1 MPAITE
7 TTETEK
13 PEVVESDI
21 EIAEEPDENG
31 AAGGKAHQGDGDTA
45 EPLGAYAV
53 LLA

>member
-7 TTETEK
+7 TTETER
-13 PEVVESDI
+13 PDVVESAI
-21 EIAEEPDENG
+21 EIVEEPGENG
-31 AAGGKAHQGDGDTA
+31 AAGDKADQGDGDTA

>member
-7 TTETEK
+7 TTETGK
-13 PEVVESDI
+13 PDVVESDI
-21 EIAEEPDENG
+21 EIAEKPSENG
-31 AAGGKAHQGDGDTA
+31 TAGDKADQGGGDTA

>member
-7 TTETEK
+7 TTETER
-13 PEVVESDI
+13 PDVVESDV
-21 EIAEEPDENG
+21 EIAEGPGETGVADDQAN
-31 AAGGKAHQGDGDTA
+31 HGDSDIA

>member
-13 PEVVESDI
+13 PDVVESDI
-21 EIAEEPDENG
+21 EIAEEPAENG
-31 AAGGKAHQGDGDTA
+31 AAGDKADQGGDDTA
-45 EPLGAYAV
+45 EPLGAYAL

>member
-7 TTETEK
+7 TPETET
-13 PEVVESDI
+13 PDVVESDT
-21 EIAEEPDENG
+21 EIAREPGENG
-31 AAGGKAHQGDGDTA
+31 AAGDKADQGAGETA

>member
-1 MPAITE
+1 MRAITE

-13 PEVVESDI
+13 PDVVESDI
-21 EIAEEPDENG
+21 EIAEEPGENG
-31 AAGGKAHQGDGDTA
+31 AADDEGDGDTA